1 TFTKTLTENL
11 GITDNTARSS
21 TRTLTEN
28 LGIQDT
34 LTKTA
39 TKSLTENLGITD
51 NTTIITANLL
61 SVNERLGITDQLEI
75 IPIKSLREKLGIS
88 DALLFLGGVKIET
101 KDPSNTLIT
110 GASYTVSPNPHGGSI
125 PLTVTDGGL
134 NDNDAVV
141 NGRVVFDLVPFG
153 TYNFTITTIPT
164 GYNVLGNHTLYE
176 VHRTQ
181 LNGTS
186 VFRVVMQNVTL
197 STMQPTVITTSPSL
211 NDEAYTRWTSTYNAI
226 VRNETSINTIDKVN
240 QLPPVISVG
249 SGSSSA
255 NTNNA
260 ILRQASVQLGV
271 LFTSQTSGKNVINT
285 FGVLNYSLP
294 ESPELT
300 SVIPSFVTQP
310 SGTQSQYIASPPLAK
325 IIPGQMMIMPVEE
338 ELLSTWGGVAQVELH
353 PLATSSSGTNDWLV
367 IETSPNVP
375 SSIGTNGITET
386 NVNLFVDVKYRFEEE
401 GIGFDWSQAA
411 NHQTKPVIKIRVAKS
426 SSLDSDTLG
435 CPIMTPYTFV
445 GGSWQQHGTISN
457 VASIDA
463 NTCELDLTVDHFS
476 RFSLASSPASAPSPS
491 PAPGPSTDGGAGG
504 GGGGGGGG
512 AVTGGEGFGGRLVQP
527 ILIYE
532 ITYDV
537 CEQNMAR
544 IIVGVVGS
552 EAPPPSVKIRTPVKE
567 VYSATLAENQP
578 YTEANKVLPISRYV
592 YEAPLDPKLNF
603 FIVTAEDIGGRA
615 AVIATYTVNIGED
628 CRRTIIVNPMEDL
641 EKASVFEPTPEVGR
655 PNVFDVKFQING
667 GKPIRATEVN
677 HFVTSDSQVRVSA
690 IVDSSSSIRR
700 AELRVNIVGGNY
712 SNYAA
717 VKMDVM
723 PLLNVTNAYIVSA
736 ALPSSFLQAPAIVYW
751 VHVINNEEKIQSS
764 ERYALGVKPTYK
776 LDARMELD
784 SPPSK
789 AEGTAYSPTAYVYNK
804 AEKPFFGTV
813 SLLVD
818 GNVVYTSPE
827 QLFNKGQSVV
837 NLYWD
842 IPEVGVESKYQ
853 ITARLNMYDEQIN
866 TTSTS
871 LRTFQDTKIYPIFEP
886 VITDSIM
893 DGEEMVARVG
903 LLYSS
908 DDNPAAHYLV
918 IAPDGTCVI
927 GKSDS
932 CLVKD
937 STTGHRGNTVS
948 VEINGQIFRVRYSGQ
963 DSPLER
969 FSITSIDPIVGTW
982 SVMLESDDGIIPE
995 AQALEDV
1002 KLKAKYRATYTKL
1015 VTVASD

>member
-1 TFTKTLTENL
+1 M
-11 GITDNTARSS
+11 
-21 TRTLTEN
+21 
-28 LGIQDT
+28 
-34 LTKTA
+34 
-39 TKSLTENLGITD
+39 SLTENLGITD
-51 NTTIITANLL
+51 
-61 SVNERLGITDQLEI
+61 QLET
-75 IPIKSLREKLGIS
+75 IPIKSLYEKLGIS
-88 DALLFLGGVKIET
+88 DAILFMGGVKIET
-101 KDPSNTLIT
+101 RDPSNVLIS
-110 GASYTVSPNPHGGSI
+110 GASYTVSPNPQGGSVPMNVI
-125 PLTVTDGGL
+125 DGGP
-134 NDNDAVV
+134 NDNDALV
-141 NGRVVFDLVPFG
+141 NGRVVVDLVPFG

-176 VHRTQ
+176 MHRTQ
-181 LNGTS
+181 INGTAI
-186 VFRVVMQNVTL
+186 FRVVMQNVTL
-197 STMQPTVITTSPSL
+197 STMSPTVITTPPSL
-211 NDEAYTRWTSTYNAI
+211 NDEAYTSWTSTYNAI
-226 VRNETSINTIDKVN
+226 VRNETSINTINRVN
-240 QLPPVISVG
+240 QLPPIISVG
-249 SGSSSA
+249 NESSSA
-255 NTNNA
+255 NVDNA

-271 LFTSQTSGKNVINT
+271 LFASQTSGKNVIKT

-294 ESPELT
+294 EYPELT

-310 SGTQSQYIASPPLAK
+310 SGTQPQYIASPPLAK
-325 IIPGQMMIMPVEE
+325 IIPGQMMIMPVEK
-338 ELLSTWGGVAQVELH
+338 ELLPTWGGIVQLELH
-353 PLATSSSGTNDWLV
+353 PLDTTSSVTNDWLV
-367 IETSPNVP
+367 IETSPTIP
-375 SSIGTNGITET
+375 SSVGSSGITET
-386 NVNLFVDVKYRFEEE
+386 NVNLFVDIKYRFEEE
-401 GIGFDWSQAA
+401 GVGFDWSQED
-411 NHQTKPVIKIRVAKS
+411 NHQTKPVIKVRVAKS
-426 SSLDSDTLG
+426 SELDSDSLG

-445 GGSWQQHGTISN
+445 GGSWQRHGTISN
-457 VASIDA
+457 VESIDS
-463 NTCELDLTVDHFS
+463 NTCELELTVDHFS
-476 RFSLASSPASAPSPS
+476 RFSLASSTKSAPSPS
-491 PAPGPSTDGGAGG
+491 PTPSQYADGGAGG
-504 GGGGGGGG
+504 GGGGGGG
-512 AVTGGEGFGGRLVQP
+512 AVAGGEGFGGRLVQP

-578 YTEANKVLPISRYV
+578 YAEANKVLPISRYV
-592 YEAPLDPKLNF
+592 YEAQLDPKLNF

-628 CRRTIIVNPMEDL
+628 CRKTIIVNPMEDI
-641 EKASVFEPTPEVGR
+641 EKAGVFEPTPEIGR
-655 PNVFDVKFQING
+655 PNVFDVKFQIG
-667 GKPIRATEVN
+667 ADKPIRATEVN
-677 HFVTSDSQVRVSA
+677 HFVTSDSKVRMSA
-690 IVDSSSSIRR
+690 IVDSPSSIRR

-736 ALPSSFLQAPAIVYW
+736 ELPTSFLQAPAIVYW

-764 ERYALGVKPTYK
+764 QRYALGVKPTYE

-789 AEGTAYSPTAYVYNK
+789 AEGTTYSPTAYVYNK

-818 GNVVYTSPE
+818 GNTVYTSSE

-842 IPEVGVESKYQ
+842 IPQVGTESKYQ

-866 TTSTS
+866 TTATT

-893 DGEEMVARVG
+893 DGEEVVARVG

-937 STTGHRGNTVS
+937 STTGHRGNTIS

-1015 VTVASD
+1015 VTVTSD